1 MSAPLTNVRELLA
14 LAAAAGDDGYV
25 PATEQE
31 VDLMR
36 VACHYGCVT
45 IVAGREGRRCVISEM
60 GRAVIGPDEEIAPKF
75 LRVIRSMRRVFDAL
89 ADVADAEAAYAST
102 SEVAL

>member
-14 LAAAAGDDGYV
+14 LAAAAGEEGYV
-25 PATEQE
+25 PTTEQE

-45 IVAGREGRRCVISEM
+45 IVADRKGRRCVISEM
-60 GRAVIGPDEEIAPKF
+60 GRAVIGPDEEITPEF
-75 LRVIRSMRRVFDAL
+75 LRAIRSMRRVFDAL
-89 ADVADAEAAYAST
+89 ADVTDAEAALAA
-102 SEVAL
+102 EVAS